1 MSLTP
6 AHLIFGRGNNTTHS
20 KNMKRRIENKR
31 KKCGRETNG
40 TLWKKQN
47 GASVC
52 LFLTTQ

>member
-6 AHLIFGRGNNTTHS
+6 AHLIFLGGEIQHTQKKHDMPYQEQE
-20 KNMKRRIENKR
+20 KKR
-31 KKCGRETNG
+31 GRETNG

-52 LFLTTQ
+52 LFLITQ